1 MSTAVL
7 PRAQPTPATIAFLTV
22 GYLFGGFIVG
32 IGLGFLI
39 GRPGHSML
47 AIARDVVAGIL
58 AIGTMSFAA
67 ARWGRGMAL
76 AVGAP
81 ELRRASIAGALSF
94 GPAALLVGL
103 GLTSAEVLIVG
114 QGRGP
119 HIPLHVLYGFLFVP
133 GSFVIASISALIL
146 GVGLRRTGLARL
158 ALTTGAAACVAYLVI
173 YLAMDFAGWRV
184 GGPDAAKR
192 ATMLVVTALGCL
204 GAALAGGYAM
214 GTVLFR
220 SSIRR

>member
-7 PRAQPTPATIAFLTV
+7 SRAQPTPASIAFLTV
-22 GYLFGGFIVG
+22 GYLFGGFVVG

-39 GRPGHSML
+39 GRPGHSAL
-47 AIARDVVAGIL
+47 AIARDVIAGIL
-58 AIGTMSFAA
+58 AIGSMSFAA
-67 ARWGRGMAL
+67 SRWGRAI
-76 AVGAP
+76 AVAVNAP
-81 ELRRASIAGALSF
+81 DLRRASIAGALSF

-103 GLTSAEVLIVG
+103 ALTGAEVLIVG
-114 QGRGP
+114 QARGP

-133 GSFVIASISALIL
+133 GAFVIAAVSAVIL
-146 GVGLRRTGLARL
+146 GIGLRRPDLVRL

-204 GAALAGGYAM
+204 GAAFAGGAAM
-214 GTVLFR
+214 GTVLIR
-220 SSIRR
+220 SRI